1 VDYEDMNKET
11 LIKILREKDAVL
23 EKLYMEREKLNYYA
37 STDVMTGV
45 LNRRSGLELL
55 DKELNLSKIGNI
67 NLIICFVDVDELK
80 TVNDNF
86 GHQEGD
92 KILINTAK
100 ILKDSIRR
108 TDFVIRMGGDEFL
121 VVFPGVT
128 MEEVHKIWHRIEE
141 KLKACNE
148 NNGNYNFS
156 LSCGLC
162 ECRKGM
168 QCEMSVEDLIKNADF
183 EMYKEKLQKK
193 KEL

>member
-1 VDYEDMNKET
+1 MDYEDMDKET
-11 LIKILREKDAVL
+11 LIKILRKKDAVL
-23 EKLYMEREKLNYYA
+23 EKLYLEREKLNYYA
-37 STDVMTGV
+37 DTDVMTGV

-55 DKELNLSKIGNI
+55 DKEFNLSKTGNT
-67 NLIICFVDVDELK
+67 NLVVCFVDVDGLK
-80 TVNDNF
+80 AVNDNF

-92 KILINTAK
+92 KLLINTVK

-121 VVFPGVT
+121 VVFLDTAMG
-128 MEEVHKIWHRIEE
+128 EVYKIWHRIEE
-141 KLKACNE
+141 KLKERNE

-156 LSCGLC
+156 LSCGFC
-162 ECRKGM
+162 ECGKGM
-168 QCEMSVEDLIKNADF
+168 QSGISMEDLIKNADF

>member
-1 VDYEDMNKET
+1 MDYEDMDRET
-11 LIKILREKDAVL
+11 LIRILREKDTVL

-45 LNRRSGLELL
+45 LNRRSGLKMLNRELI
-55 DKELNLSKIGNI
+55 LSRIGNK
-67 NLIICFVDVDELK
+67 NLVVCFVDVDGLK
-80 TVNDNF
+80 IVNDNF

-92 KILINTAK
+92 KLLINTAK
-100 ILKDSIRR
+100 ILKDSIRK

-121 VVFPGVT
+121 VIFPGAA

-141 KLKACNE
+141 KLKEYNE
-148 NNGNYNFS
+148 NNENYNFS
-156 LSCGLC
+156 LSCGFC

-168 QCEMSVEDLIKNADF
+168 QCGMSVEDLIKNADF
-183 EMYKEKLQKK
+183 EMYKKKLQKK